1 MVRQLVNWQST
12 KMNAVQ
18 LEYGRPLE
26 EILSELQ
33 NERGASAP
41 CDPLGI
47 SKATLGYWNLKCGIK
62 VIRVAYQPAEGED
75 VKVYD
80 KNGGIKFSK
89 NGN

>member
-1 MVRQLVNWQST
+1 MTNWLST
-12 KMNAVQ
+12 KMNQVQ

-33 NERGASAP
+33 NDRGATET
-41 CDPLGI
+41 CDTLNI

-62 VIRVAYQPAEGED
+62 VVRIAYQPIEGEE
-75 VKVYD
+75 VRVYD
-80 KNGGIKFSK
+80 KNGGVKFSK

>member
-1 MVRQLVNWQST
+1 MVRQMTNWQST
-12 KMNAVQ
+12 KMNQVQ

-33 NERGASAP
+33 NDRGATET
-41 CDPLGI
+41 CDTLNI

-62 VIRVAYQPAEGED
+62 VVRIAYQPIEGEE
-75 VKVYD
+75 VRVYD
-80 KNGGIKFSK
+80 KNGGVKFSK